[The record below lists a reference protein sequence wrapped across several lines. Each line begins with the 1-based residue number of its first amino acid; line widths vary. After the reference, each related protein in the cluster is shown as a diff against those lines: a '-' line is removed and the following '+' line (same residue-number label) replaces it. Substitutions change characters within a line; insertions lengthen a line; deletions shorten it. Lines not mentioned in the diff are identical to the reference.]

1 MTDTSSKRKVVILG
15 FDGMDFDLTRTMI
28 DAGQLPN
35 LKRLEQQ
42 GSFNP
47 LLSVFPADSI
57 PSWITTYTG
66 LDPSQHGILDHV
78 NYLLGDQDEA
88 KIDTS
93 VFHQKTFWDR
103 IGAEANAKVCII
115 NPFMAYPVWPV
126 NGVMVNGPA
135 FIAGDIQVSNE
146 NMLGDLKVPESIG
159 GLEDLPTKET
169 MAPFLEKAIDDTNNE
184 ADFGLAML
192 EKNQPELFFQTFLT
206 SDRVQHFLWRY
217 CDRSDPTYPGE
228 NDVED
233 GIDRF
238 FGIVDNV
245 VGRFME
251 QLGEDDILLIMSDH
265 GHGMRCTNCFNF
277 NEYFRRQGYLK
288 SASGESKF
296 NKKIII
302 EKLKNRVLK
311 FLNDN
316 DLEEYI
322 SKIAK
327 LVPNAKELKKGTHL
341 ASYDDS
347 MCYAPDFAGT
357 NPFGGVC
364 INQKN
369 VEDYSAFRQKLMQEL
384 SEITYEDKPLF
395 KWLKH
400 REEIYHGPHIDRYPD
415 ILYEM
420 NPRVGT
426 GFAQHTDL
434 FTINPTHKKISGGHK
449 KNGIFFINQSKQFE
463 VDQNTCRISHLN
475 ATVLSL
481 FDIEPSSDSA
491 TNTFVNKRP
500 AQSGSESLSI

>member
-1 MTDTSSKRKVVILG
+1 MMNNTTHRKVVILG

-28 DAGQLPN
+28 DAGKLPN
-35 LKRLEQQ
+35 FKRLEEQ

-57 PSWITTYTG
+57 PSWITTHTG
-66 LDPSQHGILDHV
+66 LDPSQHGIIDHV
-78 NYLLGDQDEA
+78 NYLLGDQDDM

-103 IGAEANAKVCII
+103 IGTEAKAKVCII

-126 NGVMVNGPA
+126 NGVMINGPV
-135 FIAGDIQVSNE
+135 FIEGDIQVSNKE
-146 NMLGDLKVPESIG
+146 MVGNLEIPGTIG
-159 GLEDLPTKET
+159 GLEDLPTKKT
-169 MAPFLEKAIDDTNNE
+169 MLPFLEKTISDTVSE
-184 ADFGLAML
+184 ANFGIAML
-192 EKNQPELFFQTFLT
+192 AKNQPDLFFQTFLT
-206 SDRVQHFLWRY
+206 SDRIQHFLWRY
-217 CDRSDPTYPGE
+217 CDPSDPTYPGK
-228 NDVED
+228 NPVED

-238 FGIVDNV
+238 FATVDDI
-245 VGRFME
+245 VGRFMAT
-251 QLGEDDILLIMSDH
+251 LNEDDVLLIMSDH

-288 SASGESKF
+288 SNSDESKL
-296 NKKIII
+296 NTKIVV

-316 DLEEYI
+316 DMEEYI

-327 LVPNAKELKKGTHL
+327 LVPNAKALKKGTHL

-364 INQKN
+364 INKKN
-369 VEDYSAFRQKLMQEL
+369 VENYAAFRQQLVQEL
-384 SEITYEDKPLF
+384 SGIDYEGEPLF

-400 REEIYHGPHIDRYPD
+400 REEIYNGDHIDRYPD

-426 GFAQHTDL
+426 GFAMHTEL

-449 KNGIFFINQSKQFE
+449 KNGILFLNQPEQLNINQNDCKIT
-463 VDQNTCRISHLN
+463 NLN
-475 ATVLSL
+475 ATILAL
-481 FDIEPSSDSA
+481 FGLDA
-491 TNTFVNKRP
+491 TLE
-500 AQSGSESLSI
+500 SGSRSFLSSFTSLDKKQ